1 MPRRFAFAAVPV
13 AFLALLAA
21 GCGGSSSSSSS
32 DTTPT
37 DEWASS
43 VCTAVSDWTDSLSS
57 SVDTLKNGDLSKD
70 AVQGVADE
78 AKSSTE
84 TLIDDLKGLGKPDTA
99 AGAEAQDTLN
109 SLADD
114 LQQDVDQISSAVDGS
129 RNTLSMVTTVSSTL
143 VTMGNQLS
151 ATFTK
156 LQNLDAKGELEDAFN
171 SADSCSKLTQVSW
184 PSSGRRMRLSR
195 HGSSGREIPLLL
207 GRQGQD
213 QQQRAERLLLRTDF
227 ERDAD
232 DRERRRSFGIGGDGC
247 RPRHQTAC

>member
-21 GCGGSSSSSSS
+21 GCGGLEQQLEQRRH
-32 DTTPT
+32 DTDRRVGEQRLHRGQRLDGLAELERTPPQ
-37 DEWASS
+37 S
-43 VCTAVSDWTDSLSS
+43 
-57 SVDTLKNGDLSKD
+57 GDLSKD
-70 AVQGVADE
+70 AVQGVADD

-129 RNTLSMVTTVSSTL
+129 SNTLSMVTTVSSTL

-156 LQNLDAKGELEDAFN
+156 LQNLDAKGELEDAFK
-171 SADSCSKLTQVSW
+171 SADSCSKLTS
-184 PSSGRRMRLSR
+184 
-195 HGSSGREIPLLL
+195 
-207 GRQGQD
+207 
-213 QQQRAERLLLRTDF
+213 
-227 ERDAD
+227 
-232 DRERRRSFGIGGDGC
+232 
-247 RPRHQTAC
+247 